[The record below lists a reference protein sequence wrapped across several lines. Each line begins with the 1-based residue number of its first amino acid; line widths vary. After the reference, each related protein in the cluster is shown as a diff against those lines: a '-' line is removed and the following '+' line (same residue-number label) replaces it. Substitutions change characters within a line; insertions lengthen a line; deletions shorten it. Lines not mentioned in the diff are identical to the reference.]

1 MNGRDPAGNPPE
13 GTGTL
18 PVLSL
23 PSETAWEARFQLVP
37 PETLLKALPREA
49 GRLRDLGAGLVE
61 FPGDLCGM
69 GGDYASPEFWSRVS
83 EVLACEGLGATVHLP
98 FGWVD
103 LASLDGEV
111 WEGSVRSVER
121 AMAALTPL
129 SPLMA
134 SVHPANYPT
143 RALLGMAPEK
153 AKAGLHAAFG
163 ERIVKALT
171 RLARGALGP
180 VLALENLEGVPPELF
195 AAIVDAAGVKA
206 CLDVGHAVADGQDPC
221 RLLELFGGKVLGLHL
236 HDAAPPTGRTDAEGL
251 THERAHRALGE
262 GRLDLQ
268 NLVRAIL
275 ARDFSGPVVLEV
287 LGDQEPSVRLWSAV
301 LRAAGTGR
309 PEEGPASGT

>member
-1 MNGRDPAGNPPE
+1 MNDRDPAGNPPE
-13 GTGTL
+13 GTGVL

-23 PSETAWEARFQLVP
+23 PSETAWEARFSLVP
-37 PETLLKALPREA
+37 PETLLEALPREA
-49 GRLRDLGAGLVE
+49 CRLRELGVGLIE

-69 GGDYASPEFWSRVS
+69 GGDYASPGFWSRVS
-83 EVLACEGLGATVHLP
+83 EALAREGLGATVHLP

-103 LASLDGEV
+103 LAALDGEV

-143 RALLGMAPEK
+143 RAVLGMAPET
-153 AKAGLHAAFG
+153 ARSGLHAAFG
-163 ERIVKALT
+163 ERVVKALT

-221 RLLELFGGKVLGLHL
+221 QLLDLLEGKVLGLHL
-236 HDAAPPTGRTDAEGL
+236 HDAAPPSRTDAGGL

-262 GRLDLQ
+262 GRLDLE
-268 NLVRAIL
+268 NLVRAVL

-287 LGDQEPSVRLWSAV
+287 LGDQEPSVRLWSDT
-301 LRAAGTGR
+301 LRAATTSR
-309 PEEGPASGT
+309 PEGGLTR